1 MSKLEEIIDRFFKLV
16 DDNVNLDNMNYESE
30 KEIRKEIKELIKQ
43 WALELL
49 PKKALRNDA
58 TGDAYNCAM
67 DEIKARIEE
76 E

>member
-1 MSKLEEIIDRFFKLV
+1 MSKLDLR
-16 DDNVNLDNMNYESE
+16 
-30 KEIRKEIKELIKQ
+30 KEIREALPVIDCDLCGGYKPTDDEVEKFVEIFKQ

-58 TGDAYNCAM
+58 TGDAYNCAI
-67 DEIKARIEE
+67 DEIKVRIEE